1 LSLNRICE
9 IIALKKLSKPGTVV
23 ECMEGAADNLKVGKK
38 YTVQS
43 FKGTSL
49 VLSESNY
56 AWLGTRFR
64 KAD

>member
-38 YTVQS
+38 YTV
-43 FKGTSL
+43 KGTSL